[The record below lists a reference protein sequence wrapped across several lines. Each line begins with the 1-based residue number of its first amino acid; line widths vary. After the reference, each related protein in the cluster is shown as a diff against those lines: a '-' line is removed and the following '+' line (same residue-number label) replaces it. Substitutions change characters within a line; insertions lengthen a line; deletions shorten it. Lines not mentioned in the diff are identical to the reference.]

1 MLNDTIEATGRYSV
15 FKQTFKRLKNVEI
28 LGIII
33 TLIVECIILSFLS
46 PYFLTAKN
54 IINVLR
60 AISINAIV
68 TVGMTMVLISGG
80 LDLSVGSVIGLG
92 GMVTAFFLTTLGMSL
107 PVALIVG
114 IGTGAII
121 GYTISLFVT
130 KLNINSFIV
139 TLGFLSVARGII
151 YLFSTGANIK
161 VTNPV
166 IIYLGQGTV
175 GVIPVSVILMTVIA
189 IIGAVFLKYSVT
201 GRYIYAI
208 GGNERA
214 ARLSGIR
221 IENVRMLVFILT
233 SALAAFAGIV
243 MIGRLGTAEVI
254 AGTGAEIDIIAAV
267 IIGGTSLSGGKGSII
282 GSLIGA
288 AIIGV
293 LRNGFV
299 ILGLPIAAQT
309 IGIGMV
315 VILSVTIDSLRSRK
329 TA

>member
-1 MLNDTIEATGRYSV
+1 MTNNTIDIAGQSSI
-15 FKQTFKRLKNVEI
+15 FKRTFKRLRNVEI

-114 IGTGAII
+114 ISTGAII

-175 GVIPVSVILMTVIA
+175 GVIPVSVILMTLIA
-189 IIGAVFLKYSVT
+189 IAGAVFLKYSVT

-329 TA
+329 AA

>member
-1 MLNDTIEATGRYSV
+1 MRDIETRSKARQY
-15 FKQTFKRLKNVEI
+15 FKRIQSIEI

-33 TLIVECIILSFLS
+33 ALLVECIVLAFLS
-46 PYFLTAKN
+46 PYFFTFRN

-60 AISINAIV
+60 SISINAIV
-68 TVGMTMVLISGG
+68 TVGMTMVIISGG

-92 GMVTAFFLTTLGMSL
+92 GIITAFFLTELGFTL
-107 PVALIVG
+107 PVALVAG
-114 IGTGAII
+114 IASGAII
-121 GYTISLFVT
+121 GYVISLFVT

-151 YLFSTGANIK
+151 YLFSTGANISVENK
-161 VTNPV
+161 I
-166 IIYLGQGTV
+166 IIYMGQGTI
-175 GVIPVSVILMTVIA
+175 GNIPVSVIIMSL
-189 IIGAVFLKYSVT
+189 IIILGSIFLKYTVT

-221 IENVRMLVFILT
+221 VEKIRTLVFVLT
-233 SALAAFAGIV
+233 SSLAAFAGILT
-243 MIGRLGTAEVI
+243 IGRLGPAEVI

-267 IIGGTSLSGGKGSII
+267 IIGGTSLSGGKGSVV

-288 AIIGV
+288 AIIGI

-309 IGIGMV
+309 IGIGAV
-315 VILSVTIDSLRSRK
+315 LILSVTIDSFRTKRIV
-329 TA
+329 